1 MWHLRIKL
9 ILMLINLTKVTD
21 MAPLATISRDILPFV
36 QIVPSNPLTLLF
48 KRIKFIKGKI
58 WSVLKTL

>member
-48 KRIKFIKGKI
+48 KGIKLIKGNI

>member
-21 MAPLATISRDILPFV
+21 MAPLVTISRDILPFV

-48 KRIKFIKGKI
+48 KRIKLIKGNI
-58 WSVLKTL
+58 WWVLKTL